1 MGKCF
6 EYLKKNKKRNI
17 RFIPAIISPNICVN
31 DSIHI
36 HVYIYVS
43 NHCTHLSSAVQSNK
57 LAVEQKRVI
66 AIQSGGTEDNA
77 VSRIAVFFT
86 VRCDD
91 YVGHGQLTRQ
101 HVAVCKERGARR
113 MQVVIFYFIILE
125 RLVYRLNV
133 VAHDIDCTPYFIDR
147 M

>member
-1 MGKCF
+1 MEKCF

-36 HVYIYVS
+36 HVYVSNHCTHLSSAVQSIHIHVYVS

-66 AIQSGGTEDNA
+66 AIQSGEKK
-77 VSRIAVFFT
+77 IMQ
-86 VRCDD
+86 C
-91 YVGHGQLTRQ
+91 
-101 HVAVCKERGARR
+101 HVLQC
-113 MQVVIFYFIILE
+113 FL
-125 RLVYRLNV
+125 
-133 VAHDIDCTPYFIDR
+133 P
-147 M
+147 